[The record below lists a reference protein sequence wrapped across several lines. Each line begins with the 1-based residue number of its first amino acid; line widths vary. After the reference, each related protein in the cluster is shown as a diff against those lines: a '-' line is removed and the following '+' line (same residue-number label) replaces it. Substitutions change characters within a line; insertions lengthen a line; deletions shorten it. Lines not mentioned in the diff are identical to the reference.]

1 VALALFE
8 CNPNVIFNYT
18 PRGVLLD
25 VPF

>member
-18 PRGVLLD
+18 PRGVVLD